1 MSERLKSMGA
11 DELALA
17 LRKTYCLSGAQFC
30 AGELE
35 ASWLMITQL
44 QAELDR
50 IKPLAQAVVD
60 ELKFVVQE
68 PNWDKLPQL
77 VDNLAAGLEKKC

>member
-1 MSERLKSMGA
+1 MSERLKNMGA

-35 ASWLMITQL
+35 ASWLMIGKL
-44 QAELDR
+44 QAELTS
-50 IKPLAQAVVD
+50 IKALAQVVVD

-77 VDNLAAGLEKKC
+77 VDNLAAAIEVTP